1 MKKISLFSL
10 FLMICLI
17 LIACSDSTSSDEPKF
32 DNSSGYE
39 IVVENKAK
47 KTEQMEIRVTTN
59 SSDEKE
65 FEDITKGII
74 GKYENKGL
82 DSIHLYFHNPDE
94 EDTFGDLKAKSVIAY
109 TQKGAAQVGL
119 TKANSFEVEIEENIN
134 TGDSNSEDYSTE
146 EWQDS
151 FKNIAIS
158 QAEAYIELSE
168 RDGDLPADRLESY
181 SGVVQQQAD
190 KLINNDL
197 KQQVQTLA
205 KLIQENKLDEVKNLV
220 NQLK

>member
-1 MKKISLFSL
+1 MKKFSLFSL

-17 LIACSDSTSSDEPKF
+17 LIACSDSTSSDEPK

-39 IVVENKAK
+39 IVVENKAE

-59 SSDEKE
+59 SNDEKE
-65 FEDITKGII
+65 FEEITKEII
-74 GKYENKGL
+74 GKYENEGL

-94 EDTFGDLKAKSVIAY
+94 EDIFGDLKAKSVIAY

-119 TKANSFEVEIEENIN
+119 TKANSFEVEIEENLN
-134 TGDSNSEDYSTE
+134 AGDSDSEDYSTE

-158 QAEAYIELSE
+158 QAEAYIELTE
-168 RDGDLPADRLESY
+168 REGDLPIDRLESY
-181 SGVVQQQAD
+181 SKVVQQQAD
-190 KLINNDL
+190 KLIDNDS
-197 KQQVQTLA
+197 KQHFQQLSQ
-205 KLIQENKLDEVKNLV
+205 LIQENKLDDVKNLV